1 MVISPR
7 RATGPLDDY
16 RDLKA
21 DRVYDYSGYSG
32 VYQGKPE
39 YLAQMV
45 LSGPENQNSHRV
57 VKQHGR
63 YDTKYRDVES
73 ILPEREKTKG
83 KSQVPCIRENH
94 GRQIYPRVKAETLS

>member
-7 RATGPLDDY
+7 RATGLSMTT

-32 VYQGKPE
+32 IYQGKSE
-39 YLAQMV
+39 YLAQMI

-63 YDTKYRDVES
+63 YDTKYRDVKPV
-73 ILPEREKTKG
+73 LPEREKTEG
-83 KSQVPCIRENH
+83 ES
-94 GRQIYPRVKAETLS
+94 